1 MIRKL
6 RIRFTTIV
14 MEAFLAVLVLILLG
28 VNLINTHNVYA
39 GIDSRLDYL
48 AESEMGP
55 PVGMIWSTPPVVR
68 SWVDQNLTGM
78 MNESSYFIFN
88 GFMTGPILEHQLEVL
103 TEATGRDGAAL
114 IALILNGSKDR
125 GDVGNYRYFVADR
138 GTPYRLVFLRC
149 ESEFASIR
157 SLWNTS
163 LLVGLVSLAL
173 VLLLVSLLSG
183 TATRPFA
190 DNIERQRR
198 FISNASHE
206 LKTPLGVIM
215 SDLDMQ
221 ILEGGETEWLQN
233 AQLQADHLA
242 ILIEQLTA
250 YSLLGESKRH
260 VAAIPVDISA
270 LGEDIL
276 AAFRPLSL
284 SRNQTMTSDIEPN
297 VSVTGN
303 DDALRT
309 LLSVLMDNA
318 VKYTPEGGSI
328 RLAVRQEKKAVIEL
342 TNTCDDVADIDL
354 DHLFERFYRAPGQRA
369 AQEGHGLGLSIAQE
383 IAALYG
389 GTIRARCSDS
399 DSITFTVEI

>member
-1 MIRKL
+1 MIKKL
-6 RIRFTTIV
+6 RIRFVVLV
-14 MEAFLAVLVLILLG
+14 MESFLAVLVLILLG

-39 GIDSRLDYL
+39 GIDRRLDYL

-68 SWVDQNLTGM
+68 GWVDQNQTGM
-78 MNESSYFIFN
+78 MNESSYFIFT
-88 GFMTGPILEHQLEVL
+88 GFTTGSILEHQLEVL
-103 TEATGRDGAAL
+103 TEATGKDGAAL
-114 IALILNGSKDR
+114 IESILASSKER
-125 GDVGNYRYFVADR
+125 GDVGDYRYFVADR
-138 GTPYRLVFLRC
+138 GTPYRLVLLRC

-163 LLVGLVSLAL
+163 LLVGLISLVL
-173 VLLLVSLLSG
+173 VLLLAALLSG

-250 YSLLGESKRH
+250 YSLLGESKQH

-276 AAFRPLSL
+276 EAFRPLAL
-284 SRNQTMTSDIEPN
+284 SKGQTVSSDIEPG

-318 VKYTPEGGSI
+318 VKYAPEGGSI
-328 RLAVRQEKKAVIEL
+328 FLSVRQEKKAVIEL
-342 TNTCDDVADIDL
+342 TNTCADVSDIDL

-369 AQEGHGLGLSIAQE
+369 AQDGHGLGLSIAQE
-383 IAALYG
+383 IVSLYG
-389 GTIRARCSDS
+389 GTIRARCGD

>member
-6 RIRFTTIV
+6 RVRFVTIV
-14 MEAFLAVLVLILLG
+14 MESFLAVLVLILLG
-28 VNLINTHNVYA
+28 VNIINTHNVYA

-48 AESEMGP
+48 AESDMGP
-55 PVGMIWSTPPVVR
+55 PVGMIWSTPPEVR
-68 SWVDQNLTGM
+68 GWVDQNNTGM
-78 MNESSYFIFN
+78 MNESSYFIFT
-88 GFMTGPILEHQLEVL
+88 GFLTGPILEHQLDVL
-103 TEATGRDGAAL
+103 TAATGQDGAAL
-114 IALILNGSKDR
+114 IGSILAGTKDR
-125 GDVGNYRYFVADR
+125 GDVGTYRYYIADR
-138 GTPYRLVFLRC
+138 STPYKLVLLRC

-163 LLVGLVSLAL
+163 LLVGLISLAL

-183 TATRPFA
+183 HAMRPFA
-190 DNIERQRR
+190 DNIERQHR

-221 ILEGGETEWLQN
+221 ILESGETEWLQN
-233 AQLQADHLA
+233 AQMQADHLA

-250 YSLLGESKRH
+250 YSLLGESKQH

-276 AAFRPLSL
+276 DAFRPLAL
-284 SRNQTMTSDIEPN
+284 SKGQTVSSDIEPG

-318 VKYTPEGGSI
+318 VKYAPENGSI
-328 RLAVRQEKKAVIEL
+328 SLSIRQEKKAVIEL
-342 TNTCDDVADIDL
+342 TNTCSNVADIDL

-369 AQEGHGLGLSIAQE
+369 DQEGHGLGLSIAQE
-383 IAALYG
+383 ITTLYG
-389 GTIRARCSDS
+389 GSIRAHCGVS
-399 DSITFTVEI
+399 DSITFTVEL